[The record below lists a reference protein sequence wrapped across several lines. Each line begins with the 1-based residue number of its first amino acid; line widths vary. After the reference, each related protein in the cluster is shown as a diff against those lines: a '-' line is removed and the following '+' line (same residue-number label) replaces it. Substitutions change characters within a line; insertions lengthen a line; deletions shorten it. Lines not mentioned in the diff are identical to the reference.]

1 MIYAVAVLAPFLALL
16 VRGKWVQALLSLILQ
31 LTLIGWV
38 PAMIWAILV
47 INNDNSE
54 RRHRE
59 MLATLRN
66 DKSVG

>member
-1 MIYAVAVLAPFLALL
+1 MIYAIAVIFPFLALL
-16 VRGKWVQALLSLILQ
+16 MRGKWVQAVLSLILQ
-31 LTLIGWV
+31 ITLIGWV

-47 INNDNSE
+47 INNDNAE

-66 DKSVG
+66 DTKR

>member
-1 MIYAVAVLAPFLALL
+1 MIYAVAVLFPFLALL

-59 MLATLRN
+59 MLATLRQ
-66 DKSVG
+66 DKKR

>member
-1 MIYAVAVLAPFLALL
+1 L

-47 INNDNSE
+47 INNDNAE
-54 RRHRE
+54 RRHAE
-59 MLATLRN
+59 MLTTLRKDN
-66 DKSVG
+66 AAR